1 MIFEF
6 KQKSGAAKQAAA
18 LNYAWTMLYYFP
30 KKRLL
35 FPDKLKVQVY
45 AKNSA

>member
-30 KKRLL
+30 ENGCGFRI
-35 FPDKLKVQVY
+35 
-45 AKNSA
+45 N